1 MGKGNWRQQPGLLGQ
16 IKACTIA
23 SLIVFQTVIPWW
35 WNTSMLLFSQLII
48 QNIIVIR
55 WSCQAIEKV
64 KTKSLLTVL
73 LFYFFV
79 YVPLFLA
86 FAAVNAVSFYYQWT
100 FLCTTVSVNPEIF
113 ITPMAWR
120 AQAFGKV
127 CFLRSS
133 PLLEWGGG
141 SGFPGGWDSKEYAC
155 NAGDTGSILG
165 WEDPLEKGMATH
177 SSILAWRIPWTEE
190 PDSMDMS
197 LTKIRKMA
205 KDGKAW
211 HTAVHGV
218 TQSWTWLNYCTTTPL
233 LSCLC

>member
-1 MGKGNWRQQPGLLGQ
+1 MVCSAPFALRFFFFFFLVLQFLLLVIWILCLHCCSFYPHCNSLAWPSPSGAATYPGICSQVSCVTVIGKGNWRQQLGLLGQ

-23 SLIVFQTVIPWW
+23 SLIVFQTEIPWW

-86 FAAVNAVSFYYQWT
+86 FAAVNAVSFYYQRT

-141 SGFPGGWDSKEYAC
+141 
-155 NAGDTGSILG
+155 
-165 WEDPLEKGMATH
+165 
-177 SSILAWRIPWTEE
+177 
-190 PDSMDMS
+190 
-197 LTKIRKMA
+197 
-205 KDGKAW
+205 
-211 HTAVHGV
+211 
-218 TQSWTWLNYCTTTPL
+218 
-233 LSCLC
+233 